1 MNDPEVLREFRDR
14 VDPAHTAL
22 LVVDMQNDFCAK
34 GGHVEKVMRRDV
46 TGCEEIA
53 LAIMGLVAAA
63 RKTGVPVFWIKA
75 VYDPKYITGPMQLKQ
90 IGTGVESI
98 CCAEGSW
105 GAELYMVEPE
115 EGEPVI
121 VKHRYS
127 AFSGTILDNLLR
139 VRGVKSLV
147 VTGVATNICID
158 STFRDGFHNG
168 FYVVIPKD
176 CVGAAN
182 KELHEATLK
191 NVQFLFGDVVESRA
205 VIDEWGRSNARAAQS
220 ATRSVVL

>member
-1 MNDPEVLREFRDR
+1 MEAPEVLREFRDR
-14 VDPAHTAL
+14 VDPQHTAL

-46 TGCEEIA
+46 TGCDVIA
-53 LAIMGLVAAA
+53 VAIMRLVATA
-63 RKTGVPVFWIKA
+63 REKGVPVFWVKA
-75 VYDPKYITGPMQLKQ
+75 VYDPKYTTGAMQLKQ
-90 IGTGVESI
+90 IGNGVESI

-105 GAELYMVEPE
+105 GAEFYMVEPQA
-115 EGEPVI
+115 GEPVI

-127 AFSGTILDNLLR
+127 AFSGTALDNLLR

-176 CVGAAN
+176 CVGSAN

-191 NVQFLFGDVVESRA
+191 NAQFLFGDVVDSQA
-205 VIDEWGRSNARAAQS
+205 IVDEWSRSNRRAS
-220 ATRSVVL
+220 A